1 MLLLALLELHVP
13 TLTLYTAAP
22 AMTTGKDS
30 PQYKIVT
37 ENYEDI
43 IDALEANN
51 AAYKTVRRK
60 VKAKEW
66 LRATENPSEEELV
79 TIIQN
84 RIRRDTSDYDV
95 FMDMLHN
102 TDGMDQIVKKLQLPG
117 RTISLYILLKRCHHI
132 NVLNTECMI

>member
-1 MLLLALLELHVP
+1 MA
-13 TLTLYTAAP
+13 
-22 AMTTGKDS
+22 TGKDS

-37 ENYEDI
+37 ENYADI

-51 AAYKTVRRK
+51 PAYKTLRRK
-60 VKAKEW
+60 VKSKEW
-66 LRATENPSEEELV
+66 LKAAENPPAEELV

-84 RIRRDTSDYDV
+84 RIRRDPSDYDV
-95 FMDMLHN
+95 FMDMLHD
-102 TDGMDQIVKKLQLPG
+102 TDGMDQIAKELQLPG

>member
-1 MLLLALLELHVP
+1 MA
-13 TLTLYTAAP
+13 
-22 AMTTGKDS
+22 TGKDS

-37 ENYEDI
+37 ENYVDI

-60 VKAKEW
+60 VKSKEW
-66 LRATENPSEEELV
+66 LRAAENPTEEELV

-84 RIRRDTSDYDV
+84 RIRRDANDYAV
-95 FMDMLHN
+95 FMNMLHN
-102 TDGMDQIVKKLQLPG
+102 TDGMDQIAKKLQLPG